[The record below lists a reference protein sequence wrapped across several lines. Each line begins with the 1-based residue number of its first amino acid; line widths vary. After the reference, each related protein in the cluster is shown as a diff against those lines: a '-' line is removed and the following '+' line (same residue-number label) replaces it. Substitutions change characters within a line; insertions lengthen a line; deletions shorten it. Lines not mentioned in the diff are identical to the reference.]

1 MKPRRSPVAVSS
13 AARCWRGAHE
23 AVLLAL
29 ALLLSACGL
38 RSGGRVAET
47 QAVAWLVSSS
57 RDGAIE
63 LAHPPTGSSPRR
75 PRKLGLVSPT
85 GAVSVAD
92 VPRRSRKA
100 KPSPSPRTCST
111 AEFAC
116 SRRSGFEPT
125 GRRVWMGESLVWHG
139 SPGPTP
145 PRCSNCTSRY
155 SVEMLAFPE
164 PARPAVGVALLP
176 RRRSSDLETVQ
187 LLLDMLNTLALSVVG
202 SA

>member
-1 MKPRRSPVAVSS
+1 MVHKR
-13 AARCWRGAHE
+13 

-38 RSGGRVAET
+38 RSGGRAAET

-63 LAHPPTGSSPRR
+63 LAHPADWQLAEAAEG
-75 PRKLGLVSPT
+75 KLGLVS
-85 GAVSVAD
+85 AD
-92 VPRRSRKA
+92 GCRLLLLMSPGA
-100 KPSPSPRTCST
+100 KPEGQTQPEVLEDMLST

-116 SRRSGFEPT
+116 FRDGLEFEPT
-125 GRRVWMGESLVWHG
+125 GRRVWMGESLVWHEVHYRG
-139 SPGPTP
+139 QPRPG
-145 PRCSNCTSRY
+145 CSNCTSRY

-164 PARPAVGVALLP
+164 DPPGRLSVSLSCPGVDP
-176 RRRSSDLETVQ
+176 PTPETVQ